1 MDLEN
6 LRNRRQEKRSARIRE
21 LLNASQMPRNQ
32 VASISGISN
41 TYIRDLE
48 NGNIVNVS
56 RTKLISLSV
65 ALNLGLHEIDRLL
78 NDFERTALSSDDIP
92 VFIET
97 SGQSKFS
104 QAMLPVRDRFTLDL
118 MMLSAE
124 RIPGNLT
131 VVSSRPTHSIRA
143 EGHPSYTERFFAEAH
158 PIYPEL
164 IESIG
169 RERKRHLTRNLT
181 RFKVNQY
188 ICKTCLEEYIHN
200 CTDKTELEWRCRHI
214 ENLIWH
220 LKNYENFN
228 AHITCD
234 CPTFMM
240 VLKESGEADGSGD
253 KLLMTY
259 LPPHPSA
266 SHHSGR
272 FVGFATENSN
282 VIRNF
287 RDDLY
292 VTHKA
297 VIQKFTD
304 KSRLIDFLQTLIKGY

>member
-1 MDLEN
+1 MDLKN
-6 LRNRRQEKRSARIRE
+6 LKNRRQEKRAAHIRK
-21 LLNASQMPRNQ
+21 LLNDSQMPRNQ
-32 VASISGISN
+32 IASISGISN

-48 NGNIVNVS
+48 HGNIVNVS
-56 RTKLISLSV
+56 RAKLISLSV
-65 ALNLGLHEIDRLL
+65 ALNLGLHEIDHLL
-78 NDFERTALSSDDIP
+78 NDFEGAALSPDDIP

-97 SGQSKFS
+97 SDQSKFS
-104 QAMLPVRDRFTLDL
+104 KAMLPVRDRFTLDL

-124 RIPGNLT
+124 RIPGNL
-131 VVSSRPTHSIRA
+131 VISSSRPTQSIRG
-143 EGHPSYTERFFAEAH
+143 EGHPSYTERNFVETH

-188 ICKTCLEEYIHN
+188 ICKTCLEEYICN
-200 CTDKTELEWRCRHI
+200 CTDKTELGWRCRHI
-214 ENLIWH
+214 ENLIWY
-220 LKNYENFN
+220 LKNYDNFN

-234 CPTFMM
+234 CPTFMV
-240 VLKESGEADGSGD
+240 VLKEPPEDSGSGD

-259 LPPHPSA
+259 LPPHLVA

-272 FVGFATENSN
+272 FVGFATENSD

-287 RDDLY
+287 KDDLC
-292 VTHKA
+292 VTQKA
-297 VIQKFTD
+297 VIQEFAD
-304 KSRLIDFLQTLIKGY
+304 KSRLINFLEALIKG